1 MKKVIYSLMFLL
13 PVIFVNF
20 GCKKDDP
27 LPEPEPEPEP
37 EPSAT
42 ILPFQQKTQAAAN
55 DELIW
60 TAQAWYDWVMN
71 SGLTGMASS
80 FAKHSLLQGQK
91 SGTAVL
97 QIAPRHEVLA
107 QQAYETVK
115 KRLLQDFAQ
124 LELQLALVEPMAQ
137 TPLQLEEQ
145 RLLAIRQQAQV
156 EFLADP
162 MVQHLMQTFN
172 AQLIVDSLIVGDKK

>member
-1 MKKVIYSLMFLL
+1 MS
-13 PVIFVNF
+13 
-20 GCKKDDP
+20 
-27 LPEPEPEPEP
+27 
-37 EPSAT
+37 
-42 ILPFQQKTQAAAN
+42 
-55 DELIW
+55 
-60 TAQAWYDWVMN
+60 

-91 SGTAVL
+91 LGTAVL

-124 LELQLALVEPMAQ
+124 LELQLALVEPIAQ

-145 RLLAIRQQAQV
+145 RLLAIRQQTQA

-162 MVQHLMQTFN
+162 MVQNLMQTLLLFGS
-172 AQLIVDSLIVGDKK
+172 QI